1 MTSKYVRLMV
11 SIFIIVFYKVQ
22 TLSGLN
28 FFSVPAVFLIK
39 TQILRSYFSGCIQSW
54 NFSVPGRN
62 FPVPSRDRI
71 LKLGPGP
78 AVPGPNLNFPSR
90 DGTRPVPPSRP
101 VPKHKIFRNYIFK
114 SMVDPSTRVLWNRS
128 GYANYVLRLSAAILN
143 TDFKKD

>member
-1 MTSKYVRLMV
+1 MGTTFLEKKRSLQWG
-11 SIFIIVFYKVQ
+11 SF
-22 TLSGLN
+22 L
-28 FFSVPAVFLIK
+28 AVAFLAVTVDCI
-39 TQILRSYFSGCIQSW
+39 IQSW

-78 AVPGPNLNFPSR
+78 AVPGPNLNFLSR